1 MNEVGKVASSVVDGL
16 KNQPMTLA
24 LIVINVI
31 FLLLLVWILRAVNEA
46 RTADRTER
54 AALVQQLAECRRSP

>member
-16 KNQPMTLA
+16 KSQPMTLA